1 MKLAEPVIEKADE
14 ALRETL
20 ARAGGK
26 ERVRAILHLDAEPSA
41 GAVKGAPA
49 PRPESFPSREDFRR
63 AITQHRT
70 RELAKDQGP
79 TIQKLKDLSL
89 AVQGGALGRTVVVE
103 GNAENLAD
111 GLALPGV
118 CEAHLDQEIELIE
131 PVRPGRKIAARTR
144 KPRARSTR

>member
-20 ARAGGK
+20 ERAGGK
-26 ERVRAILHLDAEPSA
+26 DRVRAILHLDPPAA
-41 GAVKGAPA
+41 APAADSSA
-49 PRPESFPSREDFRR
+49 PRPETFRSREDYRR
-63 AITQHRT
+63 AVVQHRSKA
-70 RELAKDQGP
+70 LAEDQGP

-89 AVQGGALGRTVVVE
+89 EVHGGALGRTVVVE

-118 CEAHLDQEIELIE
+118 CEAHLDEEMELIA
-131 PVRPGRKIAARTR
+131 PVRGRKIAARAR
-144 KPRARSTR
+144 KPRVRSTR